1 MNRDIIFRGKTI
13 TNEWKYGYLFKG
25 KDENN
30 TTYSVILTQKR
41 FTEDSNT
48 NENMPFGFYEDEVS
62 VINPET
68 ESQFTGLYDKNKVK
82 IFEGDIIQKIYTN
95 HVEVF
100 ICEWVDKY
108 ACFAFKE
115 NKKYGEYYYFQKCDE
130 DKLLVIGNIWDS
142 KYLVK

>member
-1 MNRDIIFRGKTI
+1 MDI
-13 TNEWKYGYLFKG
+13 YLKV
-25 KDENN
+25 KMKIILH
-30 TTYSVILTQKR
+30 SVILTQKR

-82 IFEGDIIQKIYTN
+82 IFEGDIVQKIYSD

-108 ACFAFKE
+108 ACFTFKE
-115 NKKYGEYYYFQKCDE
+115 NIEYGEYYYFQKCDE
-130 DKLLVIGNIWDS
+130 DKLLIIGNVWDN